1 MKVLKILENSEL
13 IIAELEVMLG
23 DELQSA
29 PALCVKHEG
38 KIIPLS
44 TPDARPI
51 LMNIDNAIGE
61 YDDCPV

>member
-13 IIAELEVMLG
+13 IIADLEVMLG
-23 DELQSA
+23 DDVQHA

-44 TPDARPI
+44 TPDGRPI
-51 LMNIDNAIGE
+51 LMNSDNAIGE
-61 YDDCPV
+61 YDDSPA